1 MDILTFFLKT
11 YMQEEAYKQRAQS
24 LKQEAIEEVKKKLQ
38 IAAETGKEEAQA
50 GLLINLGN
58 IYAYY
63 SDFTLSDTMY
73 RQALAIAREITDKQ
87 LEAIALIN
95 LGLSYKVRMDYP
107 SAYSYYQ
114 RAIKITREVGN
125 QKVKQKILEH
135 IDELSNMI
143 NIEKLSKE

>member
-73 RQALAIAREITDKQ
+73 RQALALPGKLPTS
-87 LEAIALIN
+87 N
-95 LGLSYKVRMDYP
+95 LRQSR
-107 SAYSYYQ
+107 S
-114 RAIKITREVGN
+114 
-125 QKVKQKILEH
+125 
-135 IDELSNMI
+135 
-143 NIEKLSKE
+143 